1 MDNEQPHQELV
12 KCVVVGDT
20 AVGKTRLICAR
31 ACNKQVSMSQLLTT
45 HVPTVWAI
53 DQYRIYKDV
62 LERSWEMVDGV
73 NVSLRLWDTFGDH
86 EKDRRFAYGR
96 SVRRTHTSWRQVLG
110 HDKLILIAAA
120 LVSVIVQTHVGTHS
134 TVGCRSD
141 VVLLCFSITNP
152 VSLRNCKAMWYP
164 EIRRFCPQ
172 TPILLVGCKS
182 DLRYMY
188 KDEAY
193 LSFFR
198 DRSPF
203 VRPTRKSD
211 LMMPDQARAIAKELG
226 IHYYETSVLT
236 YYGVN
241 DVFENAIRAAL
252 IARRGQRF
260 WMTNLKKVQRPLL
273 QAPFLPPKPVPTE
286 LYIAGSTYTE
296 NMQTLWLTQTY
307 TDIILVAGSVGFSAH
322 RFMLAA
328 ASPAFHR
335 LLTMDL
341 NSDMG
346 ARSSSESSMVS
357 TFGEAT
363 MGDFNDDTEYLIRQ
377 SDNYFKPS
385 RVWEQLKRRSSCQV
399 LSTESNKKIGVSKDL
414 NHPAFQTIRLEQCE
428 SFDTHRGRPTSS
440 VQTVLTLSK
449 LVTPQAMQQCLQFL
463 YTGTIDSR
471 FCELQVCSNT
481 FVVRQEIRQ
490 AAEFLDLPE
499 LLVFVTNIQSHEE
512 FLNTDLKQQYRKRL
526 QDLCLGQGLF
536 SDIVF
541 QLDDGSFAAHRP
553 MLMARCDMMKAMF
566 SGDFRES
573 NAKVI
578 LFPGVHE
585 DTFHKLLV
593 YLYIDDVPTIS
604 PARCLG
610 LLELANR
617 LCLPRLVNLVERR
630 VVEEL
635 SRISAVEGS
644 DVVEHCLRLLEPCKI
659 ELEEQVV
666 VFFQLHNADQLADWC
681 MNHLCTN
688 YNKLCK
694 MSPKLLKGLH
704 PENQEYLCEHRW
716 PPVWSVYKLYQHF
729 VDQTSLHAS
738 QILSSALSQ
747 NISDLAFCDVGGNE
761 GILMYL
767 KDFDYYQKCAQER
780 AREEKPLLKRSRHNS
795 GCLCFTS
802 NKSRRGGVSERPLL
816 AGNTV

>member
-31 ACNKQVSMSQLLTT
+31 ACNKHVSLSQLLTT

-62 LERSWEMVDGV
+62 LERSWEVVDGV

-96 SVRRTHTSWRQVLG
+96 S
-110 HDKLILIAAA
+110 
-120 LVSVIVQTHVGTHS
+120 
-134 TVGCRSD
+134 D

-152 VSLRNCKAMWYP
+152 VSLRNCKVMWYP

-172 TPILLVGCKS
+172 TPVLLVGCKN

-188 KDEAY
+188 RDETY

-211 LMMPDQARAIAKELG
+211 LVMPDQARAIAKELG
-226 IHYYETSVLT
+226 VYYYETSVLT

-241 DVFENAIRAAL
+241 EVFENAIRAAL
-252 IARRGQRF
+252 IARRQQRF
-260 WMTNLKKVQRPLL
+260 WITNLKKVQRPLL
-273 QAPFLPPKPVPTE
+273 QAPFRPPKPPSPE
-286 LYIAGSTYTE
+286 LHVAASTYVE
-296 NMQTLWLTQTY
+296 NIQTLWLQQAY
-307 TDIILVAGSVGFSAH
+307 TDVILVAGSVGFSAH
-322 RFMLAA
+322 RFILAA
-328 ASPAFHR
+328 ASPAFQR
-335 LLTMDL
+335 LLMMDL
-341 NSDMG
+341 SNELG

-399 LSTESNKKIGVSKDL
+399 LSTDSKQRLGVSREL
-414 NHPAFQTIRLEQCE
+414 NHPAFQAIRVEQCD
-428 SFDTHRGRPTSS
+428 SAGSATQQGRSNNS
-440 VQTVLTLSK
+440 MQTVVTLSK

-471 FCELQVCSNT
+471 FCEL
-481 FVVRQEIRQ
+481 
-490 AAEFLDLPE
+490 
-499 LLVFVTNIQSHEE
+499 
-512 FLNTDLKQQYRKRL
+512 
-526 QDLCLGQGLF
+526 QGLF

-578 LFPGVHE
+578 LFPGVRE

-593 YLYIDDVPTIS
+593 YLYTDDIPAIS
-604 PARCLG
+604 PARCLD
-610 LLELANR
+610 LLELGNR

-630 VVEEL
+630 VVEEMMRL
-635 SRISAVEGS
+635 CASDSA
-644 DVVEHCLRLLEPCKI
+644 DLVVEHCLRLLEPCK
-659 ELEEQVV
+659 
-666 VFFQLHNADQLADWC
+666 LHNADQLADWC
-681 MNHLCTN
+681 MSHLCTN

-694 MSPKLLKGLH
+694 MSPKLLKSLH
-704 PENQEYLCEHRW
+704 PENQDYLSEHRW
-716 PPVWSVYKLYQHF
+716 PPVW
-729 VDQTSLHAS
+729 
-738 QILSSALSQ
+738 
-747 NISDLAFCDVGGNE
+747 
-761 GILMYL
+761 YL
-767 KDFDYYQKCAQER
+767 KDYDYYQKCVLER
-780 AREEKPLLKRSRHNS
+780 EREDKPSLKRGRHNS
-795 GCLCFTS
+795 GCLCFS
-802 NKSRRGGVSERPLL
+802 GGKSRREERGTLLGGGRSGGTTV
-816 AGNTV
+816 AGNNSGGAGEDGGASVV